1 MTDKDRPRSFP
12 PERAGTGSNR
22 RDRLAKSPCPV
33 ARTTRLIG
41 DQWTLLIL
49 RNAVFGMTRY
59 EQFKEQLN
67 ISRAT
72 LSERLNTLVD
82 EGFFTREPYQDN
94 PARFDYLLTEK
105 GRAFFDV
112 VAVMWTFGEEWLF
125 DADHPSPLGLKSKS
139 GSPIRPIV
147 IDEST
152 GEPLDCR
159 EVRLR
164 RR

>member
-1 MTDKDRPRSFP
+1 
-12 PERAGTGSNR
+12 
-22 RDRLAKSPCPV
+22 
-33 ARTTRLIG
+33 
-41 DQWTLLIL
+41 
-49 RNAVFGMTRY
+49 MTRF
-59 EQFKEQLN
+59 EQFQEQLN

-72 LSERLNTLVD
+72 LSERLTTLVD
-82 EGFFTREPYQDN
+82 EGFFTRVPYQDN
-94 PARFDYLLTEK
+94 PARFDYILTEK

-125 DADHPSPLGLKSKS
+125 DSEHPSPLGLKSKS

-147 IDEST
+147 IDEGT